1 MTNMAETTTIQKIYD
16 ELKGLKKDV
25 TFIKKHMFDP
35 DTIMTTE
42 ESKRFEESMK
52 EFKEGKTTPLSEIK
66 KELGL

>member
-1 MTNMAETTTIQKIYD
+1 MAETTTIRKIYD
-16 ELKGLKKDV
+16 ELKGIKEDV

-42 ESKRFEESMK
+42 ESRRFEESLK
-52 EFKEGKTTPLSEIK
+52 ELEEGKATSLSDLK

>member
-1 MTNMAETTTIQKIYD
+1 MAETTTIQKIYD
-16 ELKGLKKDV
+16 ELKVLKKDV

-35 DTIMTTE
+35 DRIMTKE

-52 EFKEGKTTPLSEIK
+52 EFKEGKSTPLSEVK